1 MRTLFAGALVFAVA
15 LPVGI
20 QHSAL
25 MINYSD
31 SVPLGLYRRVPA
43 SAAAYAGFC
52 LPSTTATA
60 ALRAGLYVVPGACT
74 GGLAPVLKP
83 FIYPSPKQPLIYDAR
98 GFSFKGKLLPN
109 TAPKA
114 HSRTG
119 IALVHYAF
127 GTYKNGIWAVSDFN
141 ANSYD
146 SRYFGPLA
154 PDAIRFYAKPLL
166 TWLQKETNTH
176 EIGHQTAR

>member
-1 MRTLFAGALVFAVA
+1 MRTFFVGALVFGVAV
-15 LPVGI
+15 PVGI
-20 QHSAL
+20 QHSGVL
-25 MINYSD
+25 MNYSD
-31 SVPLGLYRRVPA
+31 SVPIGLYRRVPA
-43 SAAAYAGFC
+43 SAGNYAGFC

-60 ALRAGLYVVPGACT
+60 ALRAGVDVVPGACP

-83 FIYPSPKQPLIYDAR
+83 LIYPSPKQPLIYDAR
-98 GFSFKGKLLPN
+98 GFSSNGKLLPS

-119 IALVHYAF
+119 KALVHYAF

-154 PDAIRFYAKPLL
+154 PEAIRFYAKPLW
-166 TWLQKETNTH
+166 TW
-176 EIGHQTAR
+176 